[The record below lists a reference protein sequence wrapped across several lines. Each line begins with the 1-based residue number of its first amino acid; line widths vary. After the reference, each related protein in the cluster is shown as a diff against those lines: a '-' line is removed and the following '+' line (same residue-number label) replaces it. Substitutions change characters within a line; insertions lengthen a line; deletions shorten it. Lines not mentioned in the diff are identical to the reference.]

1 MGPTRN
7 FSFNRK
13 FKGEKI
19 TVKLKKILEPKL
31 PATYQVD
38 TSQDFID
45 GEIYQAEFIDKT
57 LTINQRT
64 IFSGCSFKNT
74 TFEFTD
80 NTISEFTDCLF
91 EKCDFSNLT
100 SIKLAFIAQSLNP
113 ANC

>member
-1 MGPTRN
+1 M
-7 FSFNRK
+7 
-13 FKGEKI
+13 
-19 TVKLKKILEPKL
+19 KLKKILEPKL
-31 PATYQVD
+31 PATYQVA

-91 EKCDFSNLT
+91 EKCDFSNLNFNKIGIYH
-100 SIKLAFIAQSLNP
+100 SIFKSYKLLKTNFT
-113 ANC
+113 

>member
-1 MGPTRN
+1 M
-7 FSFNRK
+7 
-13 FKGEKI
+13 
-19 TVKLKKILEPKL
+19 KLKKILEPKL
-31 PATYQVD
+31 PATYQVA

-45 GEIYQAEFIDKT
+45 GEIYQAEFIDET

-91 EKCDFSNLT
+91 EKCDFSNLNFN
-100 SIKLAFIAQSLNP
+100 KLAFIAQSLNP